1 MDFKR
6 NELQTIE
13 FLVWYKNIMLLHLML
28 KVCDVWIQVDVA
40 DDESRRMTM
49 IIIINIFL
57 HVFLILRGI
66 F

>member
-1 MDFKR
+1 MGFKR
-6 NELQTIE
+6 NELQTVE
-13 FLVWYKNIMLLHLML
+13 LLVWHKNIMQLHLML

-49 IIIINIFL
+49 IIINIFL